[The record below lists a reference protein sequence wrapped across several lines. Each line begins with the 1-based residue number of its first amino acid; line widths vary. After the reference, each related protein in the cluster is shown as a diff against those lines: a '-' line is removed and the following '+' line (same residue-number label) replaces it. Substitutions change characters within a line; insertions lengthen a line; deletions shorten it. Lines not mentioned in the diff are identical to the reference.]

1 MMVDCHLPEP
11 QNQSI
16 TFGPTQMI
24 MAPHHTHYSEYEQ
37 KNNLLQMLGTIF
49 RCILNRIE
57 VVSIFLI
64 YVIAF
69 CVLIFSKNQ
78 NATEMQPIMISILFS
93 VTILQKF
100 ILLSRKRTLHQH
112 HFQGL
117 SVKLAKA
124 YLDMHALSGI

>member
-16 TFGPTQMI
+16 SFGPTQMI

-78 NATEMQPIMISILFS
+78 NATEMQPILVRFVPLVIDHNPGYDL
-93 VTILQKF
+93 
-100 ILLSRKRTLHQH
+100 
-112 HFQGL
+112 
-117 SVKLAKA
+117 
-124 YLDMHALSGI
+124 

>member
-16 TFGPTQMI
+16 SFGPTQMI

-64 YVIAF
+64 YVVAF
-69 CVLIFSKNQ
+69 CVSIFSKNQ
-78 NATEMQPIMISILFS
+78 NATEMKPIMISILTTQCYNFAKIHS
-93 VTILQKF
+93 F
-100 ILLSRKRTLHQH
+100 
-112 HFQGL
+112 
-117 SVKLAKA
+117 VKKTYFAPTSLPRIV
-124 YLDMHALSGI
+124 S